1 MRIAIEGCGHGEL
14 DKIYETIAYAEQKEG
29 FKVDLLLCCGDFQ
42 SVRNEADMECMA
54 VPKKYRQMN
63 TFYKY
68 YSGEKKV
75 PILTIF
81 IGGNHEASNYLAEL
95 PYGGWVCPGI
105 YYLGYASIVNYGGV
119 RIGGLSGIFKKHD
132 YKKGHFERPPYSP
145 DEMRSAYHVRNL
157 EAFRLKQI
165 QQPIDIMMSHDWP
178 RGIYHHGNID
188 DLFRKKKFLVE
199 EAMSN
204 TLGSPPAEELLHDLK
219 PDYWFSAHLHVKFSA
234 LVEHKGDDGSVIK
247 TTKFLATDKC
257 LPGRDFLQILELPD
271 KSEKPFELSYDT
283 EWLAVLKATNHLLN
297 ASRNI
302 VHMPAPGYCAKWEY
316 NVDMGQL
323 SAVRTAFGDDLK
335 IPDSFETTVRVYDP
349 NNVERNA
356 KQPNLMINPQTTA
369 LCSRLQIT
377 DPSVALMGE
386 SYSGELAGPMLPP
399 TREVASDDGNDADD
413 DTSESSKI
421 LFESFID
428 SEAGASFLD
437 LSVNDSRLSNNSSR
451 MSVDPDSSINP
462 EEICLDDEEDEG
474 DSGESKGNNVENL
487 QANTMDGNIGNGSL
501 SKLDVAASPVKRTS
515 MSLPTITKTPSAPSP
530 TAVLA
535 SSETLSGKDNLATGV
550 LFEDVEEESKER
562 SSSVDGESSGFD
574 SSTPRHGLMKRRNLE
589 VYTSSSRDASD
600 EASISDENDKSGVLS
615 DDARP
620 DVIMVK
626 GGSGSKKFK
635 RRNVAIYTSNEDD

>member
-14 DKIYETIAYAEQKEG
+14 DKIYETIAFAEQKEG

-63 TFYKY
+63 TFYQY

-105 YYLGYASIVNYGGV
+105 YYLGYAGIVNYGGI
-119 RIGGLSGIFKKHD
+119 RIGGLSGIYKKHD
-132 YKKGHFERPPYSP
+132 YRKGHFERPPYSQ

-157 EAFRLKQI
+157 EVFRLKQI
-165 QQPIDIMMSHDWP
+165 QQPINIMMSHDWP
-178 RGIYHHGNID
+178 RGIYHHGDKD

-199 EAMSN
+199 EVKSN
-204 TLGSPPAEELLHDLK
+204 TLGSPPAEELLHNLK

-234 LVEHKGDDGSVIK
+234 LVEHKGDDGSVKK
-247 TTKFLATDKC
+247 TTKFLSTDKC
-257 LPGRDFLQILELPD
+257 LPGRDFLQILEFP
-271 KSEKPFELSYDT
+271 EKCERPFELSLDT
-283 EWLAVLKATNHLLN
+283 EWLAVLQATNHLLTT
-297 ASRNI
+297 SRDI
-302 VHMPAPGYCAKWEY
+302 VHMPNPGYFSKWDY
-316 NVDMGQL
+316 SVDMEQL
-323 SAVRTAFGDDLK
+323 AAVRTAFGDDLK
-335 IPDSFETTVRVYDP
+335 LPDSFDQTVRVYDP
-349 NNVERNA
+349 NNIERNP

-377 DPSVALMGE
+377 DPCIVLMGGSE
-386 SYSGELAGPMLPP
+386 PGELAGPILPP
-399 TREVASDDGNDADD
+399 QDETHSDDGNDADD
-413 DTSESSKI
+413 DTSESSRI

-437 LSVNDSRLSNNSSR
+437 LSVNDSRRSNNSSR
-451 MSVDPDSSINP
+451 MSIDPESSLNP
-462 EEICLDDEEDEG
+462 EEICLSDDDDG
-474 DSGESKGNNVENL
+474 GVEKEQDNG
-487 QANTMDGNIGNGSL
+487 DGNIVVGG
-501 SKLDVAASPVKRTS
+501 KAAIDSPSNVDFTPSPIKRTS
-515 MSLPTITKTPSAPSP
+515 LSLPIITKTPSVPSP
-530 TAVLA
+530 SSGLDSNVLPA
-535 SSETLSGKDNLATGV
+535 KDELTNKILFDELDEAKDRISSM
-550 LFEDVEEESKER
+550 
-562 SSSVDGESSGFD
+562 DGEVSSFD
-574 SSTPRHGLMKRRNLE
+574 SSTPRHGQIKRRNLE

-600 EASISDENDKSGVLS
+600 EASISDDTDRSGVLS
-615 DDARP
+615 DDSRP
-620 DVIMVK
+620 DVITIK